1 MFCEQLLE
9 DITFLSR
16 AKNQNPK
23 CENSYCSIKY
33 ENMHTGLD
41 STNNR
46 SKNQFAFVR
55 SIGNELF
62 VKKLTYAAEDEK
74 KLMKYL

>member
-1 MFCEQLLE
+1 MKTC
-9 DITFLSR
+9 I
-16 AKNQNPK
+16 
-23 CENSYCSIKY
+23 
-33 ENMHTGLD
+33 LD
-41 STNNR
+41 WTRQTTNNR